1 MSNNSLLR
9 TAVRRSLVTSAATAA
24 AISMVPAQAQ
34 DDTIQE
40 VVVTGSRISVP
51 TFAVSSG
58 PSAAVGSSMMRTR
71 ALKCTAR
78 AMATAWRWP
87 PERLATSFDSEGS
100 RSFIRSSDARAA
112 SSMASSSMK
121 PSRLVISRPR
131 KRLATE
137 SRFSESARLW

>member
-51 TFAVSSG
+51 NMESISPVTAIGAEDIAATGKVRIEDILNQLPQAFAAQGGTISNGSPALPHNSRNVSI
-58 PSAAVGSSMMRTR
+58 V
-71 ALKCTAR
+71 
-78 AMATAWRWP
+78 
-87 PERLATSFDSEGS
+87 PERLRPKQKLSPSTRPLA
-100 RSFIRSSDARAA
+100 
-112 SSMASSSMK
+112 
-121 PSRLVISRPR
+121 PSRVWMTS
-131 KRLATE
+131 
-137 SRFSESARLW
+137 